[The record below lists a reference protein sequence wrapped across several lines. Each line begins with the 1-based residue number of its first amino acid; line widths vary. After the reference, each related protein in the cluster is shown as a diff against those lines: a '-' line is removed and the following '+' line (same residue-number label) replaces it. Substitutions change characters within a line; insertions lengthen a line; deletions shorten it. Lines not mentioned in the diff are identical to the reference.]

1 MNTRTILQ
9 NALDAVFANK
19 RRTTITIVSLAWA
32 VASFLILMSYGQGFD
47 VALRSAFQAV
57 GQDLVIVGSGQTSE
71 QAGGMRSGRRIV
83 LERDD
88 VDAIRE
94 SCPFVSAISPEIM
107 QDAAVVFGSRQ
118 KEYMIRAVLPEY
130 QRIRNLQIVQ
140 GRWLNGDD
148 ERYSRRVA
156 VIGSKVARELFGSRP
171 PIDAEITVNGLQF
184 TVIGTLETK
193 VQLANY
199 NRPDNEC
206 LFIPYA
212 AMQLFRSVRYPD
224 LIVWAPS
231 IPEVRDRAV
240 KQVRSTLAGIHRFS
254 PTDEKAV
261 EIMAFSQFIGII
273 DGMSI
278 ALNALLIFIG
288 LVTLGIGAV
297 GLANIMFSAV
307 LERTR
312 EIGVLKALGAR
323 RKTILAQFLWESIF
337 VVLMGGGI
345 GVLLGVVIAYS
356 VGSLPF
362 MGVMLGEELSQTYG
376 RIHFQISA
384 ISVAVS
390 LGVLFAVGLIAGM
403 LPAIRASRL
412 DPVESLHYE

>member
-1 MNTRTILQ
+1 MKLLTLLQ

-32 VASFLILMSYGQGFD
+32 VASFLILMSSGQGFD
-47 VALRSAFQAV
+47 VALRSAFRAV

-71 QAGGMRSGRRIV
+71 QAGGMRSGRKIV
-83 LERDD
+83 LERGD

-94 SCPFVSAISPEIM
+94 SCPFVAGISPEIM
-107 QDAAVVFGSRQ
+107 RDAAIVYGTRQ
-118 KEYMIRAVLPEY
+118 KEYMLRSVLPEY

-140 GRWLNGDD
+140 GRWLTGDD
-148 ERYSRRVA
+148 ELYARRVA
-156 VIGSKVARELFGSRP
+156 VIGSKVASELFGSRP
-171 PIDAEITVNGLQF
+171 PVDEQITVNGVEF

-206 LFIPYA
+206 LFIPYRT
-212 AMQLFRSVRYPD
+212 MQLFQSIRYPE
-224 LIVWAPS
+224 LIVWSPT
-231 IPEVRDRAV
+231 IPEVRDRAI
-240 KQVRSTLAGIHRFS
+240 KQVRSTLAGLHRFS

-261 EIMAFSQFIGII
+261 FIMAFSQFTNII
-273 DGMSI
+273 DGMSL

-323 RKTILAQFLWESIF
+323 RRTILAQFLWESVF
-337 VVLMGGGI
+337 VVVLGGTI
-345 GVLLGVVIAYS
+345 GVLLGVAIAYS

-362 MGVMLGEELSQTYG
+362 MGVMLGKELSEQYG
-376 RIHFQISA
+376 RIHFEISTL
-384 ISVAVS
+384 SVVVS

-412 DPVESLHYE
+412 DPVEALHYE

>member
-1 MNTRTILQ
+1 MNTRTLLQ

-19 RRTTITIVSLAWA
+19 RRTMITIVSLAWA

-47 VALRSAFQAV
+47 VALRSAFRAV

-83 LERDD
+83 LQRGD

-107 QDAAVVFGSRQ
+107 ENAAVVFGSRQ

-130 QRIRNLQIVQ
+130 QRIRNLQIVL

-148 ERYSRRVA
+148 ERYGRRVA
-156 VIGSKVARELFGSRP
+156 VIGSKVARELLGKRP
-171 PIDAEITVNGLQF
+171 PIDAEITVNGIQF
-184 TVIGTLETK
+184 SVIGTLETK

-206 LFIPYA
+206 LFIPYG

-231 IPEVRDRAV
+231 IPEVRDRAI

-337 VVLMGGGI
+337 VVLMGGGL
-345 GVLLGVVIAYS
+345 GVLLGVGIAYS

-362 MGVMLGEELSQTYG
+362 MDVMLGEELSTTYG

-403 LPAIRASRL
+403 LPAVRASRL